1 MQRSSNTANT
11 VAHAPMPMATPES
24 SHTLRSTVKSLRME
38 GSDLICH
45 LFCPMETA
53 DLRQGGDQPRRQFIQ
68 LVRMILGKRTQELP
82 PVRSDL
88 QFHVS
93 PIIRILCPPDQPLLF
108 TALAQ
113 LDHGVMAQSEP
124 FCRIRDGRRHAVRN
138 TGDLEQELVLLR
150 MNPRFCCR

>member
-45 LFCPMETA
+45 LCSPMETA
-53 DLRQGGDQPRRQFIQ
+53 DLGQGGDQSRRQLIQ
-68 LVRMILGKRTQELP
+68 LVRMVLGKGAQKLP
-82 PVRSDL
+82 ALRSDL

-93 PIIRILCPPDQPLLF
+93 PILHILCPPKQALLF

-113 LDHGVMAQSEP
+113 LDHGVMPQSHP
-124 FCRIRDGRRHAVRN
+124 FCRIGNGRLHAIRN
-138 TGDLEQELVLLR
+138 TGDLEQELMLLR
-150 MNPRFCCR
+150 MKPCFCCC